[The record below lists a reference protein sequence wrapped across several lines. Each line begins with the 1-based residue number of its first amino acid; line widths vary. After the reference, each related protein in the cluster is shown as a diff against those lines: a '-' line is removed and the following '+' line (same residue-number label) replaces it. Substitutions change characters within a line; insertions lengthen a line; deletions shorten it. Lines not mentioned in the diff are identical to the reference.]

1 MATLTILEIGRRTV
15 LETVQEV
22 KEFIATASYKV
33 ALLIFFSSGLFLL
46 PNSWLPHWDILT
58 YHYDTTQEYGV
69 QIFISFIVSSV
80 ILLFTFITYLRDWV
94 KNRGRKLKIIKATL
108 GRRTVLET
116 VQEVKEFIAN
126 SGETDDFIQ
135 VNIAYSISSL
145 KKDTSDRI
153 EYQTVYILKYH
164 ITMFE

>member
-1 MATLTILEIGRRTV
+1 MATLTILEI
-15 LETVQEV
+15 
-22 KEFIATASYKV
+22 
-33 ALLIFFSSGLFLL
+33 
-46 PNSWLPHWDILT
+46 
-58 YHYDTTQEYGV
+58 
-69 QIFISFIVSSV
+69 
-80 ILLFTFITYLRDWV
+80 
-94 KNRGRKLKIIKATL
+94 